1 MDCFSENECSAVTD
15 GGLAFLI
22 FGGSFGEGFFLFD
35 CNVAKLCGIKDFP
48 AGLAFNKFSVFLTG
62 DDLDDGMFAKCCHLG
77 EENRMVRILPV
88 SGELVNWDLCRF
100 FVKKCW

>member
-35 CNVAKLCGIKDFP
+35 CNVAKFRRIKYFSAFLALNKLC
-48 AGLAFNKFSVFLTG
+48 VFLAG
-62 DDLDDGMFAKCCHLG
+62 DDLDDGMFALCCH
-77 EENRMVRILPV
+77 
-88 SGELVNWDLCRF
+88 
-100 FVKKCW
+100 